1 MMISGLDHILISGH
15 RSDDDL
21 RAPDAPAQ
29 LLVRE
34 DGGAVEEE
42 RLGHVDAL
50 AKHRLGDEAP
60 LADGRGH
67 ADDRVL
73 DQGMGGHV
81 YSLEQR
87 GPLDANAV
95 GNHAVGA
102 DDRRGAQDAALADDG
117 GRVNHDV
124 PAHGEVW
131 RGLGKGGG
139 RHEARDLEV
148 RAHGVHVRADRGELD
163 PVACEQHRLEL
174 LLVRHR
180 RQQLVHRVLDA
191 RGRHAAEDSRREH
204 IHTAVD
210 QVGHKR
216 LGLLDEVEDSAGALV
231 GHNHTVVVR
240 ALQLGG
246 EQGALSAVLDVGQ
259 Q

>member
-1 MMISGLDHILISGH
+1 
-15 RSDDDL
+15 
-21 RAPDAPAQ
+21 
-29 LLVRE
+29 
-34 DGGAVEEE
+34 
-42 RLGHVDAL
+42 
-50 AKHRLGDEAP
+50 
-60 LADGRGH
+60 
-67 ADDRVL
+67 
-73 DQGMGGHV
+73 MGGV
-81 YSLEQR
+81 KAR
-87 GPLDANAV
+87 
-95 GNHAVGA
+95 
-102 DDRRGAQDAALADDG
+102 LADDG

-148 RAHGVHVRADRGELD
+148 RAHGVHRWADGGSCAARRGQGGGLGEGFPKGSPY

-231 GHNHTVVVR
+231 GHNHTV
-240 ALQLGG
+240 A
-246 EQGALSAVLDVGQ
+246 GARGQ
-259 Q
+259 AR